1 MFKNMLCEGIK
12 SLKNENSVICK
23 VSKDCTKKVTR
34 KNRTY
39 HCEYEGKSLGDEF
52 TVFGS
57 GADKLAVEWLYSHL
71 KLIDLQ
77 EGCSVC
83 SANWYSRIK
92 KVQEENVKDFIFYA
106 DELGEH
112 TLSDFLNSFEDKEAV
127 RKEIIENLSFYARF
141 DTPSMYCIL
150 KGKGFKPSK

>member
-1 MFKNMLCEGIK
+1 MRNMVETIRC
-12 SLKNENSVICK
+12 LKNGNSICCK
-23 VSKDCTKKVTR
+23 VSESYMKKVTR
-34 KNRTY
+34 KNKKY
-39 HCEYEGKSLGDEF
+39 HCEEYAGESLIDES
-52 TVFGS
+52 VMFGS

-77 EGCSVC
+77 EGCNVC

-92 KVQEENVKDFIFYA
+92 KVQEENVKDFIFYT
-106 DELGEH
+106 DELGKH
-112 TLSDFLNSFEDKEAV
+112 TLSDFLNSFEDKEAT

-150 KGKGFKPSK
+150 KGKGFKPFK